1 MLNFGFSFEP
11 KSHGN
16 PNYEPLTNDVITCF
30 VSHAQA
36 TEAVSPGG
44 KQLKFSFDQRWWV
57 FYD

>member
-44 KQLKFSFDQRWWV
+44 KQLKFSFDQR
-57 FYD
+57 